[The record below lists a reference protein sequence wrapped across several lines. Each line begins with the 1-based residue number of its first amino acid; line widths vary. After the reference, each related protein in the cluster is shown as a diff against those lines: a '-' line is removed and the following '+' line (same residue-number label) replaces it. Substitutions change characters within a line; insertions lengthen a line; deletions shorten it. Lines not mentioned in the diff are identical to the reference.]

1 MCVCVFKTNYPK
13 SYMNLFVGLDI
24 DERCAPVVAVAAA
37 VNGSATDEPS
47 NESN

>member
-1 MCVCVFKTNYPK
+1 
-13 SYMNLFVGLDI
+13 MNLFVGLDI

-37 VNGSATDEPS
+37 AVNGSATDEPS